1 MAGVEVWTLA
11 LLALGLALL
20 AALAGSRSFRRRLLA
35 GEGVST
41 TWVTGSD
48 VALALG
54 LFLIGV
60 GAFGALAYAAR
71 QQVAGTGWR
80 ATGLRKL
87 VLGISPTVLA
97 AVAVCVL
104 ARLRGR
110 TPEQALG
117 LASSQSTRD
126 AGCGLVAYLAAYPAV
141 LAVIALWAQ
150 LFHEFDVT
158 IQPQEVTRTLLT
170 PQAWP
175 EAAASV
181 GIVVLVAPLLEEM
194 VFRGFLLPAVSR
206 RTGPAVAILLAAAL
220 FGLAHGPLFYAGPTF
235 ALGVLLGWLYWRTG
249 RLWVAVGC
257 HGAHNALGLV
267 SIWLTSS

>member
-1 MAGVEVWTLA
+1 MLTVEAWVLSLLAVGIA
-11 LLALGLALL
+11 LLVVFAC
-20 AALAGSRSFRRRLLA
+20 SRAFRRRLLA

-48 VALALG
+48 VGLVLG
-54 LFLIGV
+54 LFLIELGIF
-60 GAFGALAYAAR
+60 AALAYAAR

-97 AVAVCVL
+97 AVAICVL

-117 LASSQSTRD
+117 LASSESTRD

-141 LAVIALWAQ
+141 LAVIALWAR

-181 GIVVLVAPLLEEM
+181 GIAVLVAPLLEEM

-206 RTGPAVAILLAAAL
+206 RTGPAGAILLTAAL

-257 HGAHNALGLV
+257 HGAHNAVTLV
-267 SIWLTSS
+267 TAWLAFG